1 MKVIERKNV
10 LLRVYEILIKK
21 KINIQKLK
29 TVTLYQTESKK
40 KFTTYFLVFDKQC
53 MELLL
58 SIMILIYM

>member
-10 LLRVYEILIKK
+10 LLRVYEIWIK

>member
-21 KINIQKLK
+21 KNIQKLK

>member
-10 LLRVYEILIKK
+10 LLRVYEILIQ

>member
-10 LLRVYEILIKK
+10 LLRVYEILIK

-40 KFTTYFLVFDKQC
+40 KFTTYFLVFDKQY

>member
-10 LLRVYEILIKK
+10 LLRVYEILIK

>member
-21 KINIQKLK
+21 INIQKLK
-29 TVTLYQTESKK
+29 TVTIYQTESKK

>member
-10 LLRVYEILIKK
+10 LLRVYEILIK

-40 KFTTYFLVFDKQC
+40 KFTTYFLVFDKKC